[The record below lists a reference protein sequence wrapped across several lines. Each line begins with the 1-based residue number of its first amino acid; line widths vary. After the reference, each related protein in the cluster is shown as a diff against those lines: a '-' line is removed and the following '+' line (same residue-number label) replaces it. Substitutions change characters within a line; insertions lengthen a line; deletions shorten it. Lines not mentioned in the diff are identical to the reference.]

1 MLYTTNTFVPYNHSI
16 EEADVVFLGVP
27 FSSTSV
33 SETSQYGPLI
43 VRESLRLIEDW
54 DGKNNVFQ
62 KICDAGD
69 LEVVPGSYELT
80 AERLRDTIKDI
91 RATNP
96 NAFLIFVGGEHL
108 ISLPIVEELR
118 PKTIVQLDAHADLR
132 PEFLGLKHSH
142 VTWAYHASN
151 ISRIIQLGVRSWSK
165 EDDLSR
171 AEQVKDITT
180 IQKLNGPIHLT
191 VDMDVFD
198 PPYVKTGLPEP
209 GGLRPEQVFAII
221 DSICKYNIGNIKSVD
236 IVEIADRSLPSNTGF
251 LAAQI
256 IKRVLSKRKE

>member
-1 MLYTTNTFVPYNHSI
+1 MLYTTNTFVPYNHSL
-16 EEADVVFLGVP
+16 EEAEVVFIGVP

-33 SETSQYGPLI
+33 SETSQYGPVV
-43 VRESLRLIEDW
+43 VRESLKLTEDW
-54 DGKNNVFQ
+54 DDKRNVFE
-62 KICDAGD
+62 KICDVGD
-69 LEVVPGSYELT
+69 LEVVTGSYDLT
-80 AERLRDTIKDI
+80 AERLRETIKDI
-91 RATNP
+91 RSANP

-132 PEFLGLKHSH
+132 PEYLGLKYSH
-142 VTWAYHASN
+142 VTWAYHASK
-151 ISRIIQLGVRSWSK
+151 ISKIMQLGVRSWSK

-171 AEQVKDITT
+171 AEQIKDVANIP
-180 IQKLNGPIHLT
+180 KLAGPVHLT

-198 PPYVKTGLPEP
+198 PPYVQTGLPEP

-221 DSICKYNIGNIKSVD
+221 DSICNYNIGSMD

-256 IKRVLSKRKE
+256 IKRVLSKKK